1 MTRTVPG
8 TGASIEPIFDEVFGV
23 RAVKVLNGG
32 SGYDPADP
40 PRLTVTGCGTPD
52 VEALLYPII
61 DSGGQIIHV
70 RVLNRGRGY
79 DPLRLQIIPEQETP
93 NVVDSFD
100 FNRIWQGHPNS
111 PTTGTFATNGT
122 VKTDR
127 LTIVSDNHPKPSQI
141 FPTEYQPGG
150 STTVLDRTFN
160 QTFVF
165 RGGKDVPNPG
175 TREFQPNKA
184 VGILANGGL
193 LHTPDWGTAGGAPT
207 NLPID
212 TVKYDYV
219 KNTNLYDAI
228 IDNQIYYYQTSKT
241 IDEFKLANGV
251 FQWGLQEQ
259 FVWKIK
265 VEFDNIMLPVDS
277 IDESLGNIEVGRIVD
292 EVAGTARGII
302 SKIVRNNLNV
312 ITRIYLRQVTGG
324 PFQTADL
331 CLGSN
336 GFKFRVASDP
346 VTFPN
351 GLFYIEFGVDAHEF
365 GNFTP
370 GQYYLAPENVKVQK
384 NYLIIWDQSDPS
396 NSHGNAPHP
405 MRFSTTQDG
414 TLNGGTLYYNSTGA
428 SAAHAADY
436 ENEMQPLFIM
446 NADETQKIY

>member
-1 MTRTVPG
+1 MARTVPG

-111 PTTGTFATNGT
+111 PTTGTFATSGT

-228 IDNQIYYYQTSKT
+228 IDS
-241 IDEFKLANGV
+241 
-251 FQWGLQEQ
+251 
-259 FVWKIK
+259 
-265 VEFDNIMLPVDS
+265 
-277 IDESLGNIEVGRIVD
+277 
-292 EVAGTARGII
+292 
-302 SKIVRNNLNV
+302 
-312 ITRIYLRQVTGG
+312 
-324 PFQTADL
+324 
-331 CLGSN
+331 
-336 GFKFRVASDP
+336 
-346 VTFPN
+346 
-351 GLFYIEFGVDAHEF
+351 
-365 GNFTP
+365 
-370 GQYYLAPENVKVQK
+370 
-384 NYLIIWDQSDPS
+384 
-396 NSHGNAPHP
+396 
-405 MRFSTTQDG
+405 
-414 TLNGGTLYYNSTGA
+414 
-428 SAAHAADY
+428 
-436 ENEMQPLFIM
+436 
-446 NADETQKIY
+446 

>member
-1 MTRTVPG
+1 MARDVPG
-8 TGASIEPIFDEVFGV
+8 SGAVIEPIFDEVFGV

-32 SGYDPADP
+32 SGYNQSDP

-61 DSGGQIIHV
+61 SSGGQIIHV

-111 PTTGTFATNGT
+111 PTTGTFATSGT

-193 LHTPDWGTAGGAPT
+193 LHTPDWGTAGNAPT

-241 IDEFKLANGV
+241 IDEFKLPNGV

-259 FVWKIK
+259 FVWKVK

-277 IDESLGNIEVGRIVD
+277 IDESLGNVEVGRIVD
-292 EVAGTARGII
+292 EVAGNARGII

-351 GLFYIEFGVDAHEF
+351 GLFYIDFGTDAHEF

-396 NSHGNAPHP
+396 NSQGNAPHP
-405 MRFSTTQDG
+405 MRLS
-414 TLNGGTLYYNSTGA
+414 LI
-428 SAAHAADY
+428 H
-436 ENEMQPLFIM
+436 I
-446 NADETQKIY
+446 